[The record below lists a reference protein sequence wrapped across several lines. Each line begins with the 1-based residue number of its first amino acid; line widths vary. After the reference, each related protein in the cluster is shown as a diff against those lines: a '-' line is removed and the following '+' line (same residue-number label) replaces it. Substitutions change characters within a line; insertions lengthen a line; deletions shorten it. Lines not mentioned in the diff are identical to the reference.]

1 MVPRAPGGLHEVIK
15 TQLSQNLIEFRV
27 EWVTW
32 PVANFAVGMNSSSCL
47 GVRLPSAMLIGRST
61 LNLVQS
67 LTSFLNG
74 LLSLLLT

>member
-1 MVPRAPGGLHEVIK
+1 
-15 TQLSQNLIEFRV
+15 
-27 EWVTW
+27 
-32 PVANFAVGMNSSSCL
+32 
-47 GVRLPSAMLIGRST
+47 LPSAMLIGRST

>member
-1 MVPRAPGGLHEVIK
+1 
-15 TQLSQNLIEFRV
+15 
-27 EWVTW
+27 
-32 PVANFAVGMNSSSCL
+32 MNSSSCL

-74 LLSLLLT
+74 LLGREIKEIRLSTAVCSG